1 VNVFWHHH
9 IADDYEPVALARLFQ
24 NLKEGIAAPRGVQ
37 KRQSAVAGGSDK
49 VQVMSAVSAVQ
60 AAGHDTPYGTGSI
73 VPALAKN
80 ARTGHPQFRNGKER
94 ARQKGGPPARI
105 GLDVHGIP
113 EAGGAVRPHIDITIK
128 KPGVPSGPG
137 SNLVNIKHWPW

>member
-1 VNVFWHHH
+1 MVIQERLVRLSEQWQPSHTRLKTSGRSR
-9 IADDYEPVALARLFQ
+9 IRTLA
-24 NLKEGIAAPRGVQ
+24 
-37 KRQSAVAGGSDK
+37 AVASNILN
-49 VQVMSAVSAVQ
+49 
-60 AAGHDTPYGTGSI
+60 TPTTGS
-73 VPALAKN
+73 
-80 ARTGHPQFRNGKER
+80 
-94 ARQKGGPPARI
+94 RI